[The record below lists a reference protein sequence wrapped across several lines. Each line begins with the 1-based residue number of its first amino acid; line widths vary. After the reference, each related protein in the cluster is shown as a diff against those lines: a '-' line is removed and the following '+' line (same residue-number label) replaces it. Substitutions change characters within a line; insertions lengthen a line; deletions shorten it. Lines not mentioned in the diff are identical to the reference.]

1 MANNIKAQKEILE
14 KLNIFELNSMQQE
27 AIATIEHSTN
37 TVILSPTGTG
47 KTLAFLLP
55 VISLLDPKLNEVQA
69 LILVPSRELAI
80 QIEQVIREM
89 GSGFKVNAIYG
100 GRSIAKDKIE
110 MKHTPAI
117 LIGTPGRIAD
127 HFGQKRFSKQYIKTL
142 VIDEFDKFFEV
153 GTEEEM
159 KFILSLLPTLNKRI
173 LTSAT
178 QGIKIPGFIRLDKP
192 KVLDYLHEKSSKLE
206 LKTVLSKSVNKYS
219 ILLELLSHIGN
230 HPGII
235 FCNTKESIDD
245 LSAFLT
251 RKNIAHGCFHSGMD
265 QIERERT
272 LIKLRNGSHSVV
284 IASDLASRGIDIPE
298 MKYIIHFELPKKE
311 EDFTHRNGRTA
322 RVNAKG
328 TAYILKGLEEEL
340 PEYVKKSKVADI
352 KSQAEIKPPF
362 WQTLYISGGR
372 KDKISKGDIAGYF
385 FKQGNISPDQLGII
399 ELKQDCTFVAVPIS
413 IAKHLV
419 KNLNNTKLKT
429 KKVRVSII

>member
-1 MANNIKAQKEILE
+1 MANNIKAQQEILE
-14 KLNIFELNSMQQE
+14 KLNIYELNPMQQE

-127 HFGQKRFSKQYIKTL
+127 HFGQERFSKQYIKTL

-206 LKTVLSKSVNKYS
+206 LKTILSKSVSKYS
-219 ILLELLSHIGN
+219 ILLDLLNHIGN

-235 FCNTKESIDD
+235 FCNTKESIDELD
-245 LSAFLT
+245 SFLT
-251 RKNIAHGCFHSGMD
+251 RKKIAHGCFHSGMD

-298 MKYIIHFELPKKE
+298 MKYIIHFELPKKA

-322 RVNAKG
+322 RVNSKG